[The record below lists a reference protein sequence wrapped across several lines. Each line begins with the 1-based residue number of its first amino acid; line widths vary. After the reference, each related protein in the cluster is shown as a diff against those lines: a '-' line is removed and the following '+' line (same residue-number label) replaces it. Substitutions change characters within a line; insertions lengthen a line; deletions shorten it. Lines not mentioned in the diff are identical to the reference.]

1 MKTQHF
7 LTILFF
13 IFSANV
19 KAQETIVQYDQLPAE
34 AKSFI
39 KEHFTSPFHHAIKEV
54 ERRKISYEA
63 VLDNDTEIEFSE
75 AGRWV
80 EVDGKGK
87 GIPTSFIQKQIV
99 DYIKINHPKESII
112 KIEVSDTG
120 YELEVSSGTDLK
132 FDARGTFLKIN

>member
-1 MKTQHF
+1 MRTQHF

-13 IFSANV
+13 ILCANV
-19 KAQETIVQYDQLPAE
+19 KAQETIVRYDQLPAE

-39 KEHFTSPFHHAIKEV
+39 KEHFKSPFHHAIKEV
-54 ERRKISYEA
+54 ERRKVSYEA
-63 VLDNDTEIEFSE
+63 VLDNDTEIEFTE
-75 AGRWV
+75 AGRWI

-87 GIPTSFIQKQIV
+87 AIPTSFMQKQVV

-120 YELEVSSGTDLK
+120 YEVEVSSGTDLK
-132 FDARGTFLKIN
+132 FDARGTFIKIN

>member
-7 LTILFF
+7 FTILFF
-13 IFSANV
+13 IMCADL

-39 KEHFTSPFHHAIKEV
+39 KEHFKSPFHHAVKEV
-54 ERRKISYEA
+54 ERRRISYEA
-63 VLDNDTEIEFSE
+63 VLGNDIEIEFTE

-87 GIPTSFIQKQIV
+87 AIPTSFIQKQVV
-99 DYIKINHPKESII
+99 DYIK
-112 KIEVSDTG
+112 
-120 YELEVSSGTDLK
+120 
-132 FDARGTFLKIN
+132 